1 MATIVLDP
9 GHGGTIKVGGSSPN
23 NATGPNGLKEKEVT
37 LKVALAAERALAGPG
52 IRVVLT
58 RRSDRNLGIA
68 ERAAVA
74 RDNRADTFVS
84 VHFNAPGGEV
94 PAQGTETWIGMG
106 HSRLSRSL
114 ADVVQRR
121 VRAVTGHRDR
131 GVKVGN
137 VSGVIN
143 PANHLSRTANC
154 LIEISFLS
162 LDAREEERLR
172 QQSYIDDLGEAL
184 AQAIMED
191 LRSRGLLLEPE
202 LALSNLAGTEASLTG
217 GHAPDDDRSARP
229 EREED
234 FPPAELRGPDAS
246 PPLEQDRRG
255 IERMATGIPFIH
267 STIDPE
273 HPFPDLAQAPPVDS
287 PEAML
292 AGWRQVRTE
301 GLKLEAQVGRFL
313 TLPAAILSLLAKR
326 RRGVARVRTRGV
338 NFEGVRGE
346 WAGTGFLVAP
356 NLFLTN
362 HHVLNSVEVAG
373 NAVLEFDYE
382 VPESD
387 LVSGVAL
394 APAARQVFRLEPE
407 RLFVTSEVR
416 EGLDFTF
423 VWIDEAAEKAF
434 GSIPM
439 ERASFTARPGEQAI
453 IIHHPDGRPKQVSLD
468 DADVLGISSTT
479 IHYSSDTLGGSSG
492 SPVFD
497 AQGRLIALHHASVR
511 KVVTLPDGQTTDS
524 VNEGIKISAIAV
536 DLENRIKAQSN
547 DAAMASEILKIMS
560 GSDSLTGFFG
570 GLGRRV
576 GPELG
581 VEAVVDAYVGTDQD
595 VDIGFWNIEF
605 LSNRWREPEK
615 LQGAAR
621 VIVDL
626 NLDIWGLSEISP
638 RAIEALV
645 DELKESFGETYHY
658 ALSEP
663 DSSDGKQSTA
673 VIWKPSQVN
682 ATKVPWPSDVEPM
695 FRLDSRDPEVDGLE
709 ALHGKIFDRYPGLFH
724 FELTSRSPF
733 DFYLVPL
740 HMKAMA
746 EGSLRRRLASR
757 ILVKAVESLIAD
769 TGEFGRASRRRRQCS
784 PSVRRLRRA
793 DERGF
798 HANGSGRRAGRRIQ
812 LSQGPALPHRQYL
825 PFPEHD
831 ENGWGA
837 RLLHRR
843 QGTFH

>member
-1 MATIVLDP
+1 MTR
-9 GHGGTIKVGGSSPN
+9 TSSESP
-23 NATGPNGLKEKEVT
+23 
-37 LKVALAAERALAGPG
+37 
-52 IRVVLT
+52 
-58 RRSDRNLGIA
+58 RR
-68 ERAAVA
+68 
-74 RDNRADTFVS
+74 
-84 VHFNAPGGEV
+84 
-94 PAQGTETWIGMG
+94 
-106 HSRLSRSL
+106 
-114 ADVVQRR
+114 
-121 VRAVTGHRDR
+121 
-131 GVKVGN
+131 
-137 VSGVIN
+137 
-143 PANHLSRTANC
+143 
-154 LIEISFLS
+154 
-162 LDAREEERLR
+162 
-172 QQSYIDDLGEAL
+172 QSI
-184 AQAIMED
+184 I
-191 LRSRGLLLEPE
+191 
-202 LALSNLAGTEASLTG
+202 
-217 GHAPDDDRSARP
+217 
-229 EREED
+229 
-234 FPPAELRGPDAS
+234 PPTP
-246 PPLEQDRRG
+246 
-255 IERMATGIPFIH
+255 
-267 STIDPE
+267 
-273 HPFPDLAQAPPVDS
+273 
-287 PEAML
+287 
-292 AGWRQVRTE
+292 
-301 GLKLEAQVGRFL
+301 
-313 TLPAAILSLLAKR
+313 
-326 RRGVARVRTRGV
+326 
-338 NFEGVRGE
+338 
-346 WAGTGFLVAP
+346 
-356 NLFLTN
+356 
-362 HHVLNSVEVAG
+362 
-373 NAVLEFDYE
+373 
-382 VPESD
+382 
-387 LVSGVAL
+387 
-394 APAARQVFRLEPE
+394 
-407 RLFVTSEVR
+407 
-416 EGLDFTF
+416 
-423 VWIDEAAEKAF
+423 
-434 GSIPM
+434 
-439 ERASFTARPGEQAI
+439 
-453 IIHHPDGRPKQVSLD
+453 
-468 DADVLGISSTT
+468 
-479 IHYSSDTLGGSSG
+479 LGGSSG

-695 FRLDSRDPEVDGLE
+695 FRLDSRDPQVDGLE

-769 TGEFGRASRRRRQCS
+769 TGESDVLLGGDVNAPLASGDFDALTSAEFTPMGAADEQAGGFGYLKGPRSLIDNIFLSPNMTRTVGALDYFIVAKERSIDDYIRRISDHRPVLLRISLNTPSSQTARAVADQDIDALIE
-784 PSVRRLRRA
+784 RLRR
-793 DERGF
+793 
-798 HANGSGRRAGRRIQ
+798 ST
-812 LSQGPALPHRQYL
+812 
-825 PFPEHD
+825 D
-831 ENGWGA
+831 ENSAAA
-837 RLLHRR
+837 RAPRKQRR
-843 QGTFH
+843 KVRNSG